1 MRSMMMTAALALMA
15 LTGSPVLA
23 AEPAPAASTTA
34 DQQAITA
41 VINGIAD
48 SLNVLDVPKFAGLHI
63 DTPTILDE
71 FAPFAWSGKDA
82 VKAWL
87 GDFGAWA
94 KASDVAGTHVTFG
107 APGAMNLAGDRAYA
121 TVPSTITFTSK
132 AGVAT
137 ATLGQF
143 AFLLVRQGSTWK
155 IAGWAYTRTGTAK

>member
-1 MRSMMMTAALALMA
+1 MRSMMFTAAFALMA
-15 LTGSPVLA
+15 LTGSPVMA
-23 AEPAPAASTTA
+23 AEAAPAAATA
-34 DQQAITA
+34 ADHQAVTEVITA
-41 VINGIAD
+41 LAD
-48 SLNVLDVPKFAGLHI
+48 SLNTLNIPKLIGLHT

-94 KASDVAGTHVTFG
+94 KASDVAGTHVQFG
-107 APGAMNLAGDRAYA
+107 APGALNVAGDRAYA

-132 AGVAT
+132 TGVAT

-143 AFLLVRQGSTWK
+143 AFLLVRQGTSWK